1 MPPALAF
8 KSGLRAT
15 DRSTT
20 FNALASAQSKIGR
33 PRDQIMQL
41 FNSLTNSV
49 EQFNPQG
56 EEIRLYVCG
65 ITPYDTTHLGHAFT
79 YCTVDILIRTLEY
92 MGRTTRYIQ
101 NVTDIDDDMLR
112 KATKS
117 GEDWKR
123 LGDRWTAQFI
133 EDMIALNVRAPDEL
147 PRASSAIPEIVQE
160 VQRLIEAGHAYVRGG
175 SVYYDLKSWPE
186 YGRLSKLSREEMLP
200 IANERGNS
208 PDDPNKRQPLDFVL
222 WQAQQAGEPAW
233 ESPWGPGR
241 PGWHIECSTLAGRL
255 GATLDVHAGGGDL
268 IFPHHE
274 SEIAQ
279 SEALHGVPLSR
290 VWMHIAMVEHEG
302 EKMSKSLGN
311 LVLIREL
318 LESWSP
324 NAIRLYLAHHHY
336 REPWNHSEQEL
347 EMAAEWTDT
356 LRRSVQEKNGS
367 GPELEP
373 AEAEAE
379 FVTAMEADLNATEA
393 VRVILR
399 LAQEI
404 QAADE
409 EGRAVGTAQ
418 HSLKSLAGVL
428 GLRLTPG
435 PPLPE
440 LVKGWRR
447 HL

>member
-1 MPPALAF
+1 VKLYSSLSQEMQALEPSSDPLGIYA
-8 KSGLRAT
+8 
-15 DRSTT
+15 
-20 FNALASAQSKIGR
+20 
-33 PRDQIMQL
+33 
-41 FNSLTNSV
+41 
-49 EQFNPQG
+49 
-56 EEIRLYVCG
+56 CG

-79 YCTVDILIRTLEY
+79 YCTVDILIRYLEY
-92 MGRTTRYIQ
+92 TGRSTRYIQ
-101 NVTDIDDDMLR
+101 NITDIDDDMLR
-112 KATKS
+112 EAAKS
-117 GEDWKR
+117 GEDWKQ
-123 LGDRWTAQFI
+123 LGDRWTAHFI
-133 EDMIALNVRAPDEL
+133 EDMTALNVRPPDEL
-147 PRASSAIPEIVQE
+147 PRASSAISEILQAVQGL
-160 VQRLIEAGHAYVRGG
+160 VEAGHAYVEAG
-175 SVYYDLKSWPE
+175 SVYYDLESWPD
-186 YGRLSKLSREEMLP
+186 YGKLSNLSREEMLP

-255 GATLDVHAGGGDL
+255 GATLDVHVGGGDL

-302 EKMSKSLGN
+302 QKMSKSLGN
-311 LVLIREL
+311 LVLIRDM

-324 NAIRLYLAHHHY
+324 NAIRLFLAHHHY
-336 REPWNHSEQEL
+336 REPWSHSEQEL
-347 EMAAEWTDT
+347 EMAAEWADT
-356 LRRSVQEKNGS
+356 LRRAVQEKNGS

-379 FVTAMEADLNATEA
+379 FVAAMEADLNAKEA
-393 VRVILR
+393 IRVILR

-409 EGRAVGTAQ
+409 ERRAVGIAQ
-418 HSLKSLAGVL
+418 DSLKSLAGVL

>member
-1 MPPALAF
+1 
-8 KSGLRAT
+8 
-15 DRSTT
+15 
-20 FNALASAQSKIGR
+20 
-33 PRDQIMQL
+33 MQL
-41 FNSLTNSV
+41 FDSLTNSF
-49 EQFNPQG
+49 EPFGPQG
-56 EEIRLYVCG
+56 GEIQLYVCG

-79 YCTVDILIRTLEY
+79 YCTVDILVRYLEY
-92 MGRTTRYIQ
+92 TGRATRYIQ

-112 KATKS
+112 EAAKS

-123 LGDRWTAQFI
+123 LGDRWTAHFI
-133 EDMIALNVRAPDEL
+133 EDMTALNVRPPDEL
-147 PRASSAIPEIVQE
+147 PRASSAIPDIVRA
-160 VQRLIEAGHAYVRGG
+160 VQRLIEAGHAYAEGG
-175 SVYYDLKSWPE
+175 SVYYDLDSWPE
-186 YGRLSKLSREEMLP
+186 YGKLSKLSREEMLP

-208 PDDPNKRQPLDFVL
+208 PDDPNKRRPLDFVL
-222 WQAQQAGEPAW
+222 WQAQAAGEPAW

-241 PGWHIECSTLAGRL
+241 PGWHIECSALAGRL

-290 VWMHIAMVEHEG
+290 VWMHVAMVEHQG

-311 LVLIREL
+311 LILIRDL
-318 LESWSP
+318 LDGWSP
-324 NAIRLYLAHHHY
+324 NAIRLYLSHHHY
-336 REPWNHSEQEL
+336 REAWSHSEQEL
-347 EMAAEWTDT
+347 EMAAEWADT
-356 LRRSVQEKNGS
+356 LRRAVQEKNGS
-367 GPELEP
+367 GPRLKP

-379 FVTAMEADLNATEA
+379 FVAAMDADLNSPEA
-393 VRVILR
+393 IRVILR

-404 QAADE
+404 RAADE

-418 HSLKSLAGVL
+418 DSLRSLAGVL

-440 LVKGWRR
+440 LVEGWRR